1 MLNLS
6 YFKRENGDG
15 YIPGDFLFDKLYK
28 SNCYN
33 TFLKLRMRQF
43 I

>member
-15 YIPGDFLFDKLYK
+15 YIPGDFCLISFTNQIVIKV
-28 SNCYN
+28 N
-33 TFLKLRMRQF
+33 
-43 I
+43 